1 MSDSE
6 RKHLLSASRKLA
18 DVVSYPMN
26 SSISNNE
33 NVAGMSLRGD
43 SDAAAR
49 AARLRTAFR
58 GAAGF
63 NMVELLVVTTLASI
77 LMAIAVPSYRYVT
90 NSSRVSSEVNN
101 LLGDMML
108 ARAEAIRQGLPVTI
122 CPSTDG
128 ATCAGVTV
136 TDWSKGWIVFT
147 DFNANGT
154 VDTDAAN
161 NDTVLRYQP
170 QFSGTDT
177 FTTTN
182 ATNNYVTFNRDGFA
196 KGLNGNDQTQ
206 LRFILQ
212 TTPANTQW
220 QRCLQITR
228 GGQMTT
234 EHVGIGAC

>member
-26 SSISNNE
+26 SSISDSG
-33 NVAGMSLRGD
+33 NVPGMSLRGD
-43 SDAAAR
+43 SGAAAR

-90 NSSRVSSEVNN
+90 NSSRVSTEINN

-108 ARAEAIRQGLPVTI
+108 ARAEAIRQGLPVTV
-122 CPSTDG
+122 CPSTPDG
-128 ATCAGVTV
+128 KACNNV

-154 VDTDAAN
+154 VDTDTAN
-161 NDTVLRYQP
+161 NDTVLRYQ
-170 QFSGTDT
+170 QKFSSTDT

-182 ATNNYVTFNRDGFA
+182 ATNNWVTFNRDGFA
-196 KGLNGNDQTQ
+196 TGLNGSDTTQ
-206 LRFILQ
+206 LLFTLQ
-212 TTPANTQW
+212 TVPTNTQW
-220 QRCLQITR
+220 ERCLQITR

-234 EHVGIGAC
+234 EHVGIGECQ

>member
-1 MSDSE
+1 
-6 RKHLLSASRKLA
+6 
-18 DVVSYPMN
+18 MN
-26 SSISNNE
+26 SSISDSGG
-33 NVAGMSLRGD
+33 NVTGMSLRGD

-49 AARLRTAFR
+49 AARLRKAFR

-63 NMVELLVVTTLASI
+63 NMLELLVVTTLASI

-128 ATCAGVTV
+128 ATCNTTNWA
-136 TDWSKGWIVFT
+136 KGWIVFT
-147 DFNANGT
+147 DFNANGA
-154 VDTDAAN
+154 VDTDAAD
-161 NDTVLRYQP
+161 NDTVLRYQQ

-177 FTTTN
+177 LTTTN
-182 ATNNYVTFNRDGFA
+182 ATNNWVTFNRDGFA
-196 KGLNGNDQTQ
+196 KGLNGNDTTQ
-206 LRFILQ
+206 LLFTLQ
-212 TTPANTQW
+212 TAPANAQW
-220 QRCLQITR
+220 ERCLQITR

-234 EHVGIGAC
+234 EHSGIGECP